1 MPRQTRFEAR
11 YFSRLTAARGQDRLH
26 AGDGV
31 MTHLGP
37 IGLGRVH
44 RAPLDAS
51 RPPAASCR

>member
-1 MPRQTRFEAR
+1 MPRETCLEAW
-11 YFSRLTAARGQDRLH
+11 YFSKLTAARGQDRLH

-31 MTHLGP
+31 MTHPGP
-37 IGLGRVH
+37 IGLGHVH